1 MLPAPVTET
10 LPQATAA
17 VVTPV
22 ILIPFAPVP
31 FVVIDPVLAKV
42 SGPVPLIS
50 TALPVPV
57 VAAPATVAWIAPA
70 PPLMRNAFAPL
81 AVCLPPLIVSAP
93 AELITVPVAPISV
106 AVTLPV
112 VSESAVAPAL
122 TVTPLPVGATVPTV
136 RLTGAV
142 ELMIAPCA
150 LRPVVVTLPRLPV
163 TPLAGSSAPVA
174 PSPVVFRVAPDPCRL
189 SVPAEID
196 CSAVPTVVTLP

>member
-57 VAAPATVAWIAPA
+57 VAAPATVALIAPA
-70 PPLMRNAFAPL
+70 PPLMRTAFAPL
-81 AVCLPPLIVSAP
+81 AVCLPPLNVTAP
-93 AELITVPVAPISV
+93 EYLITEHDPQISV
-106 AVTLPV
+106 AVTLV
-112 VSESAVAPAL
+112 DV
-122 TVTPLPVGATVPTV
+122 
-136 RLTGAV
+136 
-142 ELMIAPCA
+142 
-150 LRPVVVTLPRLPV
+150 
-163 TPLAGSSAPVA
+163 
-174 PSPVVFRVAPDPCRL
+174 
-189 SVPAEID
+189 
-196 CSAVPTVVTLP
+196 